1 MLDIPRALLS
11 RVKAGESREELEQ
24 YLMNNYPIP
33 QIIKAFAELIVVSDD
48 ATNKQQILVT
58 QEELDAIN
66 ALFRVRGVRMVD
78 GEVRR
83 ETRGRPRKI
92 NDVL

>member
-1 MLDIPRALLS
+1 MLDIPRTLLS

-48 ATNKQQILVT
+48 ATNKPQILVT

-66 ALFRVRGVRMVD
+66 ALFRVKGMRMVD

-83 ETRGRPRKI
+83 ETRGRPRTIK
-92 NDVL
+92 

>member
-48 ATNKQQILVT
+48 ASNKPQILVT

-66 ALFRVRGVRMVD
+66 ALFRVRGQRLVD

-83 ETRGRPRKI
+83 ETRGRPRMIK
-92 NDVL
+92 

>member
-1 MLDIPRALLS
+1 MLEIPRALLS

-33 QIIKAFAELIVVSDD
+33 QIIKAFAELIVVSDE
-48 ATNKQQILVT
+48 AINKPQILVT

-66 ALFRVRGVRMVD
+66 ALFRVKGMRMVD

-83 ETRGRPRKI
+83 ETRGRPRMMK
-92 NDVL
+92 

>member
-48 ATNKQQILVT
+48 AANKPQILVT

-66 ALFRVRGVRMVD
+66 ALFRVRGQRLVD

-83 ETRGRPRKI
+83 ETRGRPRMMK
-92 NDVL
+92 

>member
-48 ATNKQQILVT
+48 ATNKPQILVT

-66 ALFRVRGVRMVD
+66 ALFRVRGMRMVD

-83 ETRGRPRKI
+83 ETRGRPRMMK
-92 NDVL
+92 

>member
-1 MLDIPRALLS
+1 MLEIPRALLS

-33 QIIKAFAELIVVSDD
+33 QIIKAFAELIVVSDE
-48 ATNKQQILVT
+48 ATNKPQILVT

-66 ALFRVRGVRMVD
+66 ALFRVKGMRMVD

-83 ETRGRPRKI
+83 ETRGRPRMMK
-92 NDVL
+92 

>member
-33 QIIKAFAELIVVSDD
+33 QIIKAFAELIVVSDE
-48 ATNKQQILVT
+48 AINKPQILVT

-66 ALFRVRGVRMVD
+66 ALFRVRGQRLVD

-83 ETRGRPRKI
+83 ETRGRPRMMK
-92 NDVL
+92 

>member
-11 RVKAGESREELEQ
+11 RVKAGESREEIEQ

-33 QIIKAFAELIVVSDD
+33 QIIKAFAELIVVSDE
-48 ATNKQQILVT
+48 ATNKPQILVT

-66 ALFRVRGVRMVD
+66 ALFRVRGQRLVD

-83 ETRGRPRKI
+83 ETRGRPRMMK
-92 NDVL
+92 

>member
-1 MLDIPRALLS
+1 MLEIPRALLS

-33 QIIKAFAELIVVSDD
+33 QIIKAFAELIVVSDE
-48 ATNKQQILVT
+48 ATNKPQILVT

-66 ALFRVRGVRMVD
+66 ALFRVRGQRLVD

-83 ETRGRPRKI
+83 ETRGRPRMMK
-92 NDVL
+92 

>member
-24 YLMNNYPIP
+24 YLINNYPIP

-48 ATNKQQILVT
+48 ATNKPQILVT

-66 ALFRVRGVRMVD
+66 ALFRVRGMRMVD

-83 ETRGRPRKI
+83 ETRGRPRMIK
-92 NDVL
+92 

>member
-11 RVKAGESREELEQ
+11 KVKAGESREELEQ

-33 QIIKAFAELIVVSDD
+33 QIIKAFAELIVVSDE
-48 ATNKQQILVT
+48 AINKPQILVT

-66 ALFRVRGVRMVD
+66 ALFRVKGMRMVD

-83 ETRGRPRKI
+83 ETRGRPRMIK
-92 NDVL
+92 

>member
-1 MLDIPRALLS
+1 MLDIPRTLLS

-33 QIIKAFAELIVVSDD
+33 QIIKAFAELIVVSDE
-48 ATNKQQILVT
+48 ATNKPQILVT

-66 ALFRVRGVRMVD
+66 ALFRVKGMRMVD

-83 ETRGRPRKI
+83 ETRGRPRMMK
-92 NDVL
+92 

>member
-33 QIIKAFAELIVVSDD
+33 QIIKAFAELIVVSDE
-48 ATNKQQILVT
+48 ATNKPQILVT

-66 ALFRVRGVRMVD
+66 ALFRVRGQRLVD

-83 ETRGRPRKI
+83 ETRGRPRMMK
-92 NDVL
+92 

>member
-1 MLDIPRALLS
+1 MLEIPRALLS

-48 ATNKQQILVT
+48 ASNKPQILVT

-66 ALFRVRGVRMVD
+66 ALFRVRGQRLVD

-83 ETRGRPRKI
+83 ETRGRPRMMK
-92 NDVL
+92 

>member
-1 MLDIPRALLS
+1 MLDIPRTLLS

-24 YLMNNYPIP
+24 YLINNYPIP
-33 QIIKAFAELIVVSDD
+33 QIIKAFAELIVVSDE
-48 ATNKQQILVT
+48 AINKPQILVT

-66 ALFRVRGVRMVD
+66 ALFRVRGMRMVD

-83 ETRGRPRKI
+83 ETRGRPRMIK
-92 NDVL
+92 

>member
-1 MLDIPRALLS
+1 MLEIPRALLS

-48 ATNKQQILVT
+48 ASNKPQILVT

-66 ALFRVRGVRMVD
+66 ALFRVRGMRMVD

-83 ETRGRPRKI
+83 ETRGRPRMMK
-92 NDVL
+92 

>member
-1 MLDIPRALLS
+1 MLDIPRTLLS

-33 QIIKAFAELIVVSDD
+33 QIIKAFAELIVVSDE
-48 ATNKQQILVT
+48 AINKPQILVT

-66 ALFRVRGVRMVD
+66 ALFRVKGMRMVD

-83 ETRGRPRKI
+83 ETRGRPRMMK
-92 NDVL
+92 

>member
-33 QIIKAFAELIVVSDD
+33 QIIKAFAELIVVSDE
-48 ATNKQQILVT
+48 ATNKPQILVT

-66 ALFRVRGVRMVD
+66 ALFRVKGQRLID

-83 ETRGRPRKI
+83 ETRGRPRKM
-92 NDVL
+92 NDIL

>member
-1 MLDIPRALLS
+1 MLEIPRALLS

-33 QIIKAFAELIVVSDD
+33 QIIKAFAELIVVSDEVI
-48 ATNKQQILVT
+48 NKPQILVT

-66 ALFRVRGVRMVD
+66 ALFRVKGMRMVD

-83 ETRGRPRKI
+83 ETRGRPRMIK
-92 NDVL
+92 